1 MKMKYVLFFF
11 LLFLGS
17 YIFTQTSSIP
27 YWAIDVVVE
36 DRWNGTLSPR
46 KAYLFKNLV
55 SMGDITGFPIGDKPG
70 GGLKN
75 RFEWQ
80 RVDGRRDY
88 IVQIFSQMRRN
99 GLEAAFVQ
107 YTYGTSIKGEPYWIY
122 WVFLL
127 WDDMEYFDTVTRY
140 NRPVVF

>member
-1 MKMKYVLFFF
+1 MKIKYVLFFF
-11 LLFLGS
+11 LFLLS
-17 YIFTQTSSIP
+17 NYIFTQTSSTP
-27 YWAIDVVVE
+27 YWTMDVVVE
-36 DRWNGTLSPR
+36 DRWNGTLSTR

-55 SMGDITGFPIGDKPG
+55 SMGDITGFPIGDEPG
-70 GGLKN
+70 GGLKT

-107 YTYGTSIKGEPYWIY
+107 YTNGTSIKGEPYWIY

-140 NRPVVF
+140 NRPVRF